1 MEIRPMSALPETRTS
16 TPARALG
23 RSGLTVSPI
32 CLGTM
37 TWGTQNSQAEAH
49 SQLDAA
55 RAAGINFIDTA
66 EMYSVPSDAESYGKT
81 ESIIGHWLKR
91 QPRDAIVLATKIA
104 GSGRAMPWIRGG
116 RLAFDRASLT
126 SALENSLRRLQTDY
140 VDLYQLHWPVRN
152 VPMFGGYQFDPA
164 QERDATPIRETLEGL
179 AELVEAG
186 KIRAVGLSNET
197 PWGVMQFARLA
208 DEYGLPRVASVQNA
222 YNLLNRTWE
231 QGLAEIG
238 YREQIALLPYSV
250 LGFGLLS
257 GKYLDNPAADGR
269 VTRFKGFAQRYSKPG
284 VAPAVAE
291 YVALARRHG
300 LSPALMA
307 QAFVASRWFVG
318 STIIGATSLVQLE
331 ENIRACRTTLSE
343 EVLRGIEEIH
353 LRHSTPAP

>member
-1 MEIRPMSALPETRTS
+1 MTGLPANNTS
-16 TPARALG
+16 TPRRALG
-23 RSGLTVSPI
+23 RSGLMVSPI

-37 TWGTQNSQAEAH
+37 TWGTQNSPAEAH

-55 RAAGINFIDTA
+55 VAAGINFIDTA
-66 EMYSVPSDAESYGKT
+66 EMYSVPPNAESYSRT
-81 ESIIGHWLKR
+81 ESIIGDWLKH
-91 QPRDAIVLATKIA
+91 QPRDRIVLATKVA
-104 GSGRAMPWIRGG
+104 GAGRSMPWIRGG
-116 RLAFDRASLT
+116 QLDFDRTSLH
-126 SALENSLRRLQTDY
+126 AAIDASLRRLQTDY

-152 VPMFGGYQFDPA
+152 VPMFGGYLFDPA
-164 QERDATPIRETLEGL
+164 LERASTPIRETLEGL
-179 AELVEAG
+179 AELIKAG

-208 DEYGLPRVASVQNA
+208 DEYALPRVASVQNA

-238 YREQIALLPYSV
+238 FREQIALLPYSV

-257 GKYLDNPAADGR
+257 GKYLDYPGADGR
-269 VTRFKGFAQRYSKPG
+269 VNLFKGFAQRYAKPG

-300 LSPALMA
+300 LSPAVMA

-318 STIIGATSLVQLE
+318 STIVGATSLAQLE
-331 ENIRACRTTLSE
+331 ENIRACRTTLSD
-343 EVLRGIEEIH
+343 EVLRGIEDIH
-353 LRHSTPAP
+353 LRHGNPAP